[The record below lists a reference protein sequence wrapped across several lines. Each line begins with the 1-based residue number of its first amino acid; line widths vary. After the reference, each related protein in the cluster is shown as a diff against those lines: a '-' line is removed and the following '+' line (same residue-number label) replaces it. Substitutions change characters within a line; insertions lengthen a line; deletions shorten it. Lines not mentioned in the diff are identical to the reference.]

1 MAKTCPWCGRND
13 GSCDVDAPNVK
24 VVCVEFIDYS
34 HINPDGSMLCEC
46 GASKGEGEEF
56 CPSCNRAIN
65 KEMNNQKYSN
75 NL

>member
-34 HINPDGSMLCEC
+34 HINPDGSMPV
-46 GASKGEGEEF
+46 EE
-56 CPSCNRAIN
+56 NL
-65 KEMNNQKYSN
+65 N
-75 NL
+75 NLEY

>member
-34 HINPDGSMLCEC
+34 HINPDGSMPV
-46 GASKGEGEEF
+46 EE
-56 CPSCNRAIN
+56 
-65 KEMNNQKYSN
+65 KLNNLEYSN